1 MKFAFWKKKGGGS
14 EEGAPRA
21 QAPEMEPKEP
31 VESVEG
37 SAVSAKE
44 QPEAPRIGWSRLQ
57 RIAVGAAVL
66 LSAFVIAAP
75 FFVSDRAI
83 EAETAAKTEIPPVP
97 SVDQAS
103 GDAGAPQPGAAD
115 VSSAVPA
122 APAGDASSA
131 MPAQS
136 PAAVATTAAGNTVPA
151 APSTDV
157 APVRSADDATKLKA
171 QADAAAASR
180 SAAIAREN
188 AKAKAEIEKK
198 AAAGKQ
204 AAEDQLALAIQSEA
218 KKGADK
224 KAAAKDAK
232 KDAASG
238 AWIVPIGAF
247 SDAAAAGKV
256 AATARKNGVSV
267 SVSQVK
273 TSKGTLTRVTAGPFK
288 SRGEAEVAEGR
299 LAMAGIRAGA
309 VRQAK

>member
-1 MKFAFWKKKGGGS
+1 MKFAFWKKKGGDPK
-14 EEGAPRA
+14 EAELRA
-21 QAPEMEPKEP
+21 KAPEGESKEP
-31 VESVEG
+31 VEAPVA
-37 SAVSAKE
+37 SAE
-44 QPEAPRIGWSRLQ
+44 ERPEAPRVGWSRLQ

-83 EAETAAKTEIPPVP
+83 EAETAAKTEIPPAP
-97 SVDQAS
+97 SGDQAS
-103 GDAGAPQPGAAD
+103 GDSGAAQPGAAD

-131 MPAQS
+131 MPVQS
-136 PAAVATTAAGNTVPA
+136 SATAAGNTVPA
-151 APSTDV
+151 APSIDT
-157 APVRSADDATKLKA
+157 APVRSAEDAEKLKA
-171 QADAAAASR
+171 QTDAAAASR

-247 SDAAAAGKV
+247 SDAAAANKV

-273 TSKGTLTRVTAGPFK
+273 TNKGTLTRVTAGPFK

>member
-1 MKFAFWKKKGGGS
+1 MKFAFWKKKDGGHK
-14 EEGAPRA
+14 EADPRA
-21 QAPEMEPKEP
+21 KVPEREPEEP
-31 VESVEG
+31 VEALAPSPD
-37 SAVSAKE
+37 AK
-44 QPEAPRIGWSRLQ
+44 PEAERIGWSRLQ

-83 EAETAAKTEIPPVP
+83 EAETAAKTEIPPAP
-97 SVDQAS
+97 SADPT
-103 GDAGAPQPGAAD
+103 AGNAGGAQPGAAD
-115 VSSAVPA
+115 VSSTVPA
-122 APAGDASSA
+122 AAAGDASAA

-136 PAAVATTAAGNTVPA
+136 SATSAGSASGNTVPA
-151 APSTDV
+151 APAADTI
-157 APVRSADDATKLKA
+157 PVRSAEDAAKLKA

-180 SAAIAREN
+180 AAAIAREN

-238 AWIVPIGAF
+238 AWVVPIGAF
-247 SDAAAAGKV
+247 SDPAAANKV

-273 TSKGTLTRVTAGPFK
+273 TNKGTLTRVMAGPFK

-309 VRQAK
+309 VRQTK

>member
-1 MKFAFWKKKGGGS
+1 MKFAFWKKKDGGHK
-14 EEGAPRA
+14 EADPRA
-21 QAPEMEPKEP
+21 KVPEREPEEP
-31 VESVEG
+31 VEALAPSPD
-37 SAVSAKE
+37 AK
-44 QPEAPRIGWSRLQ
+44 PEAERIGWSRLQ

-83 EAETAAKTEIPPVP
+83 EAETAAKTEIPPAP
-97 SVDQAS
+97 SADPT
-103 GDAGAPQPGAAD
+103 AGNAGGAQPGAAD
-115 VSSAVPA
+115 VSSTVPA
-122 APAGDASSA
+122 AAAGDASAA

-136 PAAVATTAAGNTVPA
+136 SATSAGSASGNTVPA
-151 APSTDV
+151 APAADTI
-157 APVRSADDATKLKA
+157 PVRSAEDAAKLKA

-180 SAAIAREN
+180 AAAIAREN

-224 KAAAKDAK
+224 KAVAKDTK
-232 KDAASG
+232 KDTAAAGS
-238 AWIVPIGAF
+238 WIVPIGAF